1 MWAPV
6 GIASAS
12 LKFSYNNR
20 NNQKIT
26 QHNKKQ
32 KQQQKNHDKIFMLAK
47 TKLNSIGTLVS
58 QALVDME
65 ELLRF

>member
-1 MWAPV
+1 MSTSWNS
-6 GIASAS
+6 SANF
-12 LKFSYNNR
+12 KFSYNKR

-32 KQQQKNHDKIFMLAK
+32 KQQQKNHDQIFMLAK

>member
-6 GIASAS
+6 GIASVS

-20 NNQKIT
+20 NKQKIT